1 MSHLILICV
10 GDEYINILKEKIYTI
25 AHNEYTKIHILTND
39 LSKVNK
45 IKTNTMFY
53 EKISLYYRD
62 EKDFNYFH
70 KFYFTFKLAIKLK
83 ETVKYV
89 DIKRTELLLRFIPKK
104 GKEGIH
110 YISPWGPNLINASL
124 LENYGC
130 EYFEKG
136 YWNSFIKKLKN
147 LNVDPKKII
156 PLTEQLLVVNFD
168 EKLSLLLD
176 KLKALEI
183 DFIEYS
189 RKTKSVYKK
198 LANGEGLA
206 LGYACYELNIPLHL
220 LNKHLI

>member
-62 EKDFNYFH
+62 EKDFNYFD

-110 YISPWGPNLINASL
+110 YI
-124 LENYGC
+124 
-130 EYFEKG
+130 
-136 YWNSFIKKLKN
+136 
-147 LNVDPKKII
+147 
-156 PLTEQLLVVNFD
+156 
-168 EKLSLLLD
+168 
-176 KLKALEI
+176 
-183 DFIEYS
+183 
-189 RKTKSVYKK
+189 
-198 LANGEGLA
+198 
-206 LGYACYELNIPLHL
+206 
-220 LNKHLI
+220 